1 MLKYINKDNKV
12 VMTENT
18 ITNTIRTFEDSLAAL
33 DSEKPEET
41 KETSDGNKD

>member
-18 ITNTIRTFEDSLAAL
+18 ITNTIRTFEESLSAL
-33 DSEKPEET
+33 DSEKPEEA
-41 KETSDGNKD
+41 KETADGEKD